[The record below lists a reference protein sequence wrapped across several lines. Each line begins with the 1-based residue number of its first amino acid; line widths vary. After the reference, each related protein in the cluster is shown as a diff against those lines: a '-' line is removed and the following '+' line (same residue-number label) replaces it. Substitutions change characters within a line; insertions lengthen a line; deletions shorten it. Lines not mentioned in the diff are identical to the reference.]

1 MLADK
6 KCSHYITIYYF
17 GFDTNTKIFG
27 PLRPTLYV
35 LVPVLFSVF
44 FLLPKLVYIWSS
56 LLQLT
61 HGSRDL
67 SQAEGRITVR

>member
-6 KCSHYITIYYF
+6 KCSHYITIYYISDF

-35 LVPVLFSVF
+35 LVPVLFSF
-44 FLLPKLVYIWSS
+44 FLLPKVVYIWSS

-61 HGSRDL
+61 H
-67 SQAEGRITVR
+67 

>member
-1 MLADK
+1 MLADN
-6 KCSHYITIYYF
+6 KCSHYITIDYF

-35 LVPVLFSVF
+35 LVPVLFSF
-44 FLLPKLVYIWSS
+44 FLLPKIVYIWSS

-67 SQAEGRITVR
+67 SQAKKRITGI